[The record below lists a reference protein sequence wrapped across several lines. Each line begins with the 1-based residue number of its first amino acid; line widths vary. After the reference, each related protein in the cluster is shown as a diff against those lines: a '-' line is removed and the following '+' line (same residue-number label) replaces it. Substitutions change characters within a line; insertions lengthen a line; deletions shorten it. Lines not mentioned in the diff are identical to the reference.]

1 SAERF
6 VADPFSAG
14 GERLY
19 RTGDRARWNADG
31 VLEYL
36 GRLDQQVK
44 LRGFRIEPEEIQA
57 RLLAQPGVAQA
68 VVVIREGVAGSQ
80 LVGYY
85 TGAAGAEAEAEQNQR
100 LRAAL
105 QAELPEYMVPAQLMR
120 LAQMPLGPS
129 GKLDTRAL
137 PEPVWQQREHVEP
150 QTELQRRIAAIWSE
164 VLGLPRVGLRD
175 DFFELGG
182 HSLLATRIVSR
193 TRQACDVELPLRALF
208 EASELE
214 AFCEQVRAAQAAGR
228 TDSHGAIRRIDREQ

>member
-1 SAERF
+1 
-6 VADPFSAG
+6 ADPFSAA

-85 TGAAGAEAEAEQNQR
+85 TGAVGAEAEAEQNQR

-137 PEPVWQQREHVEP
+137 PEP
-150 QTELQRRIAAIWSE
+150 
-164 VLGLPRVGLRD
+164 
-175 DFFELGG
+175 
-182 HSLLATRIVSR
+182 
-193 TRQACDVELPLRALF
+193 
-208 EASELE
+208 
-214 AFCEQVRAAQAAGR
+214 
-228 TDSHGAIRRIDREQ
+228 